1 MFDNDNN
8 RDSQH
13 VNTVFTLVTFIYLLL
28 GTRVAI
34 SERVFRYGFGE
45 DWDAS
50 TLTPLCSRG

>member
-1 MFDNDNN
+1 MFGNDNN

-28 GTRVAI
+28 STRVAI
-34 SERVFRYGFGE
+34 SERISRYGFGG